1 VQLTYPRGQT
11 NEASSPST
19 RRGSLLASQ
28 GDDDRRAEPGQ
39 SPPLRAPRAPRHR
52 ALRRPTA
59 SFLPTRVS
67 CTTPRLNR
75 GATSPRGPHGRNL
88 MRACRAWERNGAPF
102 FFFFGRCG
110 MGRRWWP
117 SAGELDPAAT
127 AGGVMITLRL
137 RPACVPPPFL
147 FPFVVRAFCVNNFL
161 KMGFFYVFARAH
173 PSGRAAGRDLLRRAA
188 LPGMDVW

>member
-1 VQLTYPRGQT
+1 MHQSRDGSRILLKKVSRAVQLTYPRGQT

-147 FPFVVRAFCVNNFL
+147 SLSSC
-161 KMGFFYVFARAH
+161 GHFA
-173 PSGRAAGRDLLRRAA
+173 LIIF
-188 LPGMDVW
+188 